1 MFAEQLGI
9 ELNYEKCFVEVDS
22 FTSSVKSFFDE
33 GGDGLNVTVPFKVQ
47 AFQISNHL
55 SERAKV
61 AGSVNTL
68 KQHSDGG
75 LFGDNTDGLGFELDL
90 VKNLKWSI
98 DRKNVLLIGA
108 GGAAR
113 GILMNL
119 LSLNPNKIYIFN
131 RTPERAELLVSKFT
145 EHGNIKSNCFIIDK
159 KIAYISDVSK
169 IYRKDYKHFKNLKF
183 LVIDCL
189 WYNQHPSHFNLEKS
203 LNMIKEFKP
212 QKSILTNLSPVLDY
226 DELSKILPKNII
238 PAHDGLSVNL

>member
-33 GGDGLNVTVPFKVQ
+33 GGQGLNVTVPFKVQ

-68 KQHSDGG
+68 KQHSDGS

-98 DRKNVLLIGA
+98 DSKNVLLIGA

-113 GILMNL
+113 GILM
-119 LSLNPNKIYIFN
+119 LSLIHI
-131 RTPERAELLVSKFT
+131 
-145 EHGNIKSNCFIIDK
+145 
-159 KIAYISDVSK
+159 
-169 IYRKDYKHFKNLKF
+169 
-183 LVIDCL
+183 
-189 WYNQHPSHFNLEKS
+189 
-203 LNMIKEFKP
+203 
-212 QKSILTNLSPVLDY
+212 
-226 DELSKILPKNII
+226 
-238 PAHDGLSVNL
+238 

>member
-22 FTSSVKSFFDE
+22 FKSSVKSFFDE
-33 GGDGLNVTVPFKVQ
+33 GGQGLNVTVPFKVQ

-68 KQHSDGG
+68 KQHSDGS

-108 GGAAR
+108 GA
-113 GILMNL
+113 L
-119 LSLNPNKIYIFN
+119 LGGF
-131 RTPERAELLVSKFT
+131 
-145 EHGNIKSNCFIIDK
+145 
-159 KIAYISDVSK
+159 
-169 IYRKDYKHFKNLKF
+169 
-183 LVIDCL
+183 
-189 WYNQHPSHFNLEKS
+189 
-203 LNMIKEFKP
+203 
-212 QKSILTNLSPVLDY
+212 
-226 DELSKILPKNII
+226 
-238 PAHDGLSVNL
+238 